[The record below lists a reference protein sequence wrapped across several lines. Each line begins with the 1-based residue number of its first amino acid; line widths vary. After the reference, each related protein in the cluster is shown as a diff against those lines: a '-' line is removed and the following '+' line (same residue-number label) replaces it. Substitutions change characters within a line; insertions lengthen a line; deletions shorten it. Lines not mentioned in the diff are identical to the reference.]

1 MKEKTKRKKSLIDF
15 FIVLLISLLAVFFA
29 HLAIKKTMG
38 ELLFSN
44 RIIESYLLNF
54 CLGYTSF
61 IVLIFSIKKYM
72 SSLGYILIYISFL
85 INNTTIKLLEKI
97 GINFHP
103 IPQVIIRRVIHQANQ
118 GHHPPAR
125 LFLMRPCYRFILTR
139 GLPLCHSAQCWQ

>member
-15 FIVLLISLLAVFFA
+15 FIVLLICLLTVFLA
-29 HLAIKKTMG
+29 HLGIKKTIG

-61 IVLIFSIKKYM
+61 IVLIFSMKKYM

-85 INNTTIKLLEKI
+85 KFLIFYFLFKPYYNINQSVEI
-97 GINFHP
+97 GEFLTVIVPYSITLTAEIFHLSK
-103 IPQVIIRRVIHQANQ
+103 V
-118 GHHPPAR
+118 
-125 LFLMRPCYRFILTR
+125 LKT
-139 GLPLCHSAQCWQ
+139 

>member
-15 FIVLLISLLAVFFA
+15 FIVLLICLLAVFFA

-85 INNTTIKLLEKI
+85 KFLIFYFLFKPYYNINQSVEI
-97 GINFHP
+97 GEFLTVIVPYSITLTAEIFHLSK
-103 IPQVIIRRVIHQANQ
+103 V
-118 GHHPPAR
+118 
-125 LFLMRPCYRFILTR
+125 LKT
-139 GLPLCHSAQCWQ
+139 

>member
-85 INNTTIKLLEKI
+85 KFLIFYFLFKPYYNINQSIEI
-97 GINFHP
+97 GEFLTVIVPYSVTLTAEIFHLSK
-103 IPQVIIRRVIHQANQ
+103 V
-118 GHHPPAR
+118 
-125 LFLMRPCYRFILTR
+125 LKT
-139 GLPLCHSAQCWQ
+139 